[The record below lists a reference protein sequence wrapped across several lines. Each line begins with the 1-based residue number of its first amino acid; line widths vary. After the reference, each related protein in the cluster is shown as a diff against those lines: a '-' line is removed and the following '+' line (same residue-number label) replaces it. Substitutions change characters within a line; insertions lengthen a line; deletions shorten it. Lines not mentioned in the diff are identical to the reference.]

1 MDEDGAAGLDEDPQ
15 APSRIPETTRQA
27 IAWMVLDFR
36 MTRTPHSIV
45 AAALLGATALA
56 GVARAQAYLPE
67 DNLAYPVQVLVAG
80 GGGTGFFVRRDREL
94 FLVTARHVLVDVLT
108 GRLQA
113 PEFTLRALSKDVHE
127 SAVTVI
133 HVNAAQL
140 EDAKQ
145 IRTDEPRDVAVVRL
159 ATLRP
164 DGLNTIP
171 GVVVTEKSKG
181 AIVVAPFDY
190 LTRYADVDVSSQIF
204 MFGYPSVGVAG
215 FSQIDRTR
223 PLVRAGIVA
232 GLNVALK
239 TIIIDAPV
247 NHGNSGGPVVQL
259 SRTNRLR
266 IIGIATQFVPV
277 PEDVLPLKPEDAPA
291 SAPPSRS
298 LLALGNSGY
307 GVVASAD
314 AIIELISGF

>member
-1 MDEDGAAGLDEDPQ
+1 MIAFAA
-15 APSRIPETTRQA
+15 
-27 IAWMVLDFR
+27 VF
-36 MTRTPHSIV
+36 
-45 AAALLGATALA
+45 GATALA

-67 DNLAYPVQVLVAG
+67 DNLAYPVQVVVPG

-94 FLVTARHVLVDVLT
+94 FLVTARHVLFDVLT
-108 GRLQA
+108 GRLQS
-113 PEFTLRALSKDVHE
+113 PEVTLRALSKDVHE

-140 EDAKQ
+140 EDARQ

-159 ATLRP
+159 AMLRP
-164 DGLNTIP
+164 DGLNTTP
-171 GVVVTEKSKG
+171 GVAVTEKSKG

-215 FSQIDRTR
+215 FSQIDRAR
-223 PLVRAGIVA
+223 PLVRGGIVA
-232 GLNVALK
+232 GLNAALK

-277 PEDVLPLKPEDAPA
+277 PEDVLPSKPEDA
-291 SAPPSRS
+291 APPCPSAART

>member
-1 MDEDGAAGLDEDPQ
+1 M
-15 APSRIPETTRQA
+15 
-27 IAWMVLDFR
+27 
-36 MTRTPHSIV
+36 V
-45 AAALLGATALA
+45 AAALLVATALA

-94 FLVTARHVLVDVLT
+94 FLVTARHVLFDVLT

-113 PEFTLRALSKDVHE
+113 PDLTLRALSRDVHE
-127 SAVTVI
+127 RAVTVI

-140 EDAKQ
+140 EEAKQ
-145 IRTDEPRDVAVVRL
+145 IRADEPRDVAVVRL

-164 DGLNTIP
+164 DGLNTTS

-190 LTRYADVDVSSQIF
+190 LTRYADVDISSQIF
-204 MFGYPSVGVAG
+204 MFGYPSIGVAG
-215 FSQIDRTR
+215 STQIDHGR
-223 PLVRAGIVA
+223 PLVRGGIVA
-232 GLNVALK
+232 GLNAALK

-277 PEDVLPLKPEDAPA
+277 PEDVLPLRPEGAPA
-291 SAPPSRS
+291 SGSTPRTM
-298 LLALGNSGY
+298 LALGNSGY

-314 AIIELISGF
+314 AIIELIAAF

>member
-1 MDEDGAAGLDEDPQ
+1 
-15 APSRIPETTRQA
+15 
-27 IAWMVLDFR
+27 MVLDFR
-36 MTRTPHSIV
+36 MTRTPLLIV
-45 AAALLGATALA
+45 AATLIGTALA

-67 DNLAYPVQVLVAG
+67 DNLAYPVQVVVPGA
-80 GGGTGFFVRRDREL
+80 GGTGFFVRRDREL
-94 FLVTARHVLVDVLT
+94 FLVTARHVLFDVLT
-108 GRLQA
+108 GRLHA
-113 PEFTLRALSKDVHE
+113 SELTLRALSRDVHE
-127 SAVTVI
+127 TAVTVI

-140 EDAKQ
+140 EDARQ
-145 IRTDEPRDVAVVRL
+145 IRADEPRDVAVVRL

-164 DGLNTIP
+164 DGLNTTP
-171 GVVVTEKSKG
+171 GVVVTERAKG

-190 LTRYADVDVSSQIF
+190 LTRYADVDISSQIF
-204 MFGYPSVGVAG
+204 MFGYPSIGVAD

-223 PLVRAGIVA
+223 PLVRGGIVA
-232 GLNVALK
+232 GLNAALK

-259 SRTNRLR
+259 SRANRLR

-277 PEDVLPLKPEDAPA
+277 PEDVLPTNPSGAPD
-291 SAPPSRS
+291 SAPPPSARTM
-298 LLALGNSGY
+298 LALGNSGY